1 MVDKKIKSLSPLEQK
16 LTNFFGFFF
25 NRISF
30 VEKMLFVFHLQIMTK
45 AGLSIVAS
53 LKILSEELENARF
66 KLIIAKIKG
75 EVEKGRQLS
84 EVLAEYPKVF
94 PPIYVSMIA
103 AGEAAGKMEEALKQ
117 VSIQMKKSHELT
129 SHVRGAMIYPAVV
142 LMAVMG
148 IVTEMIVFVLPKI
161 MVMFEDFKTGLPLAT
176 RALIAIVKFT
186 QNYGLYLFI
195 AIVFSII
202 LFIMAMR
209 KSLAFKKSVH
219 HFTLKLPI
227 FGGVIKKI
235 NLARFT
241 LTLSSLLEST
251 IPIVEAVKIT
261 ASVQTNL
268 LYHDSLMDV
277 SESLKRGDNLS
288 KILMKYP
295 ELFPPMVTEMIMVG
309 EEAGKMDDM
318 LKELSEYYGNEVDS
332 TMRNFSTIIE
342 PVIIVVLGLIV
353 AGIAVAVIMPMYSL
367 AQAF

>member
-1 MVDKKIKSLSPLEQK
+1 MEKIKTLSPFEKK
-16 LTNFFGFFF
+16 LNDIFGILF

-30 VEKMLFVFHLQIMTK
+30 VQKMLFVFHLQIMTK
-45 AGLSIVAS
+45 AGLSIVAA
-53 LKILSEELENARF
+53 LKILSEELENPRF
-66 KLIIAKIKG
+66 KLIIGKIKE

-117 VSIQMKKSHELT
+117 VSNQMKKSHELT

-161 MVMFEDFKTGLPLAT
+161 MVMFEDFKSGLPLAT
-176 RALIAIVKFT
+176 RVLIAIVNFT
-186 QNYGLYLFI
+186 QTYGLYLLV
-195 AIVFSII
+195 AIIVAII
-202 LFIMAMR
+202 LFIWAM
-209 KSLAFKKSVH
+209 KNLVFKKTVH
-219 HFTLKLPI
+219 HFMLKLPV

-261 ASVQTNL
+261 SSVQTNL
-268 LYHDSLMDV
+268 LYQDSLMDV